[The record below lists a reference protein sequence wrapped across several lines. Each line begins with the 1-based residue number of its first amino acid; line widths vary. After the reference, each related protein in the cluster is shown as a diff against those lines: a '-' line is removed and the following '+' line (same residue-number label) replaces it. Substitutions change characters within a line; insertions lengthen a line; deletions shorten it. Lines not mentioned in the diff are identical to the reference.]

1 MAETLDLNWFP
12 FDLADGQRLVLDV
25 NWGAGGE
32 SRAETSLSVYDQS
45 GTVVTASQ
53 SPGGWSGAE
62 LVGAESPMWISSGDD
77 EAFVGEYTWLV
88 DDQGGLVLIDPD
100 AVVSGGAVAD
110 FPPEGLGGLLA
121 GGDVVFGGDIS
132 MGDVRIGGTDEETY
146 RITSENAG
154 ETVTIL
160 DFPGGEGGAVLD
172 ITDLLAT
179 GAETL
184 DVSYDSTTESS
195 TLTVSGATA
204 ADTIIV
210 VQGVDLTT
218 DFDTYVVTDTVI

>member
-1 MAETLDLNWFP
+1 MADTLDLNWFP

-25 NWGAGGE
+25 NWGPGGE

-45 GTVVTASQ
+45 GAVVTASQ
-53 SPGGWSGAE
+53 SPSGWSGAE

-100 AVVSGGAVAD
+100 AVISGGAVAD

-121 GGDVVFGGDIS
+121 GSDVVFGGDIS

-160 DFPGGEGGAVLD
+160 DFPGGESGAVLD

-195 TLTVSGATA
+195 TLTVSAATA

-218 DFDTYVVTDTVI
+218 DFDTYVVTETVI